1 MEPGLEERR
10 TRVTPYLQL
19 ATNTT
24 VHYIA
29 VHLHPFAVSLEL
41 RDLTEEKTLFK
52 SFTRNTSSRI
62 GLDHVDH
69 YSSVEGI
76 PFYRDHEYEL
86 VSVYN
91 NTSGEPQDAMAV
103 MFLYHHDARFVK
115 PDLAH

>member
-1 MEPGLEERR
+1 MNRGG
-10 TRVTPYLQL
+10 
-19 ATNTT
+19 
-24 VHYIA
+24 
-29 VHLHPFAVSLEL
+29 
-41 RDLTEEKTLFK
+41 RDLTEKKTLFK
-52 SFTRNTSSRI
+52 SFTRNTPSRI

-76 PFYRDHEYEL
+76 RFDRDHEYEL

-115 PDLAH
+115 PDLAR